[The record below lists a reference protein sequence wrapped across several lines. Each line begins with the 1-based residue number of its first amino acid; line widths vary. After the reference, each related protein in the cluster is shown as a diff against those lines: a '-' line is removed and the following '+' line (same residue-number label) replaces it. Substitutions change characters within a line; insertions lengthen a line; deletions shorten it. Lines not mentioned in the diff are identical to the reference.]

1 MKIGDAEFT
10 HKEHHKKTN
19 IFKDGNYFINIKSI
33 NRVEQY
39 GTLQMLSSFFDTNKK
54 YKFLKEDFKIIEEY
68 YNKSGTLND
77 NYNNF

>member
-39 GTLQMLSSFFDTNKK
+39 GTLQMLSSF
-54 YKFLKEDFKIIEEY
+54 LIRI
-68 YNKSGTLND
+68 KSI
-77 NYNNF
+77 NFERRF